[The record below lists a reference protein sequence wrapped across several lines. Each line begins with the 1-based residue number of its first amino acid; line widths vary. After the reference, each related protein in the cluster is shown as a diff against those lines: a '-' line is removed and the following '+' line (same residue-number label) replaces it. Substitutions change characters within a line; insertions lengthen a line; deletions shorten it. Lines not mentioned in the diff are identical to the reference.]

1 MDKAK
6 AAVSDFMHKAGH
18 HDTTVHEK
26 VAPAVTNE
34 TVVQKRHE
42 EAQTAIDREIHQDH
56 YHTSVQPVHD
66 REVLPEKHHHNIVP
80 VEERHH
86 QHGNADA
93 VKARLEQEQAQ
104 FQSSRSVQKE
114 ETHSVAPTIAGEHVH
129 HHVHE
134 TIQPVV
140 QKETIQPS
148 VVHTTV
154 PIHEVHENEAKHHAT
169 SALPA
174 VSMADFKKQG
184 GSLTGREERYDGF
197 EGEPRAVGSALGGS
211 TSGITGSHSTTSG
224 PHSSNMMNKADPR
237 VDSDRDGSR
246 NMGATGTGYGSS
258 TTGTGSGLT
267 GSHSTTS
274 GPHSSNMM
282 NKADPRVDSD
292 RDGSRNM
299 GTSGTGYGSS
309 TTGTGSGYGS
319 GTTGSGYGSSTTQG
333 PHSSNMKNEIDP
345 RVDSDGSRGYGS
357 GTTGSGYGSG
367 TTGTHGTHGTHDT
380 TGTTH
385 KKPGLMDKLNP
396 MKDTDHDG
404 KKGFME

>member
-34 TVVQKRHE
+34 NVVQKRHE

-66 REVLPEKHHHNIVP
+66 REVLPEKHHHNMIP
-80 VEERHH
+80 VEHREH
-86 QHGNADA
+86 QHGNPDS
-93 VKARLEQEQAQ
+93 VKARLEQEAAQ
-104 FQSSRSVQKE
+104 FADSRQVRKE
-114 ETHSVAPTIAGEHVH
+114 ESHSVAPVIAGEHVH

-154 PIHEVHENEAKHHAT
+154 PIHEVHQNEAKHHT
-169 SALPA
+169 SSALPA

-197 EGEPRAVGSALGGS
+197 EGEPRAVGSALSGAGS
-211 TSGITGSHSTTSG
+211 TGTGTGAGYGSGTTGTGTGYGSSTTSG
-224 PHSSNMMNKADPR
+224 PHSSKLENKLDPR

-246 NMGATGTGYGSS
+246 NLGATGAGTGYGSGTTGTGTGYGS
-258 TTGTGSGLT
+258 
-267 GSHSTTS
+267 HTTS
-274 GPHSSNMM
+274 GPHSSNLE
-282 NKADPRVDSD
+282 NKVDPRVDSD
-292 RDGSRNM
+292 RDGSRNL
-299 GTSGTGYGSS
+299 GATGAGAGYGTG
-309 TTGTGSGYGS
+309 TTGTGTGYGS
-319 GTTGSGYGSSTTQG
+319 GTTGSGYD
-333 PHSSNMKNEIDP
+333 N
-345 RVDSDGSRGYGS
+345 
-357 GTTGSGYGSG
+357 
-367 TTGTHGTHGTHDT
+367 T
-380 TGTTH
+380 TGTTTG

-396 MKDTDHDG
+396 LKDSDRDG